1 MGAVG
6 SVVRNT
12 GWRSSGSQ
20 YRSRKSSDGR
30 EAVSEDTRLR
40 ELAEHDARELRRQLH
55 EALRVIR
62 ELRAL
67 LEERE

>member
-1 MGAVG
+1 VF
-6 SVVRNT
+6 RN
-12 GWRSSGSQ
+12 
-20 YRSRKSSDGR
+20 RKSSDGR

-67 LEERE
+67 LEERGTSGQAVGRDSPRR